1 LWFKVNENDN
11 EEETLIA
18 YSKVDISFMNFGT
31 DSSFQNTCEYMGS
44 LLCAH
49 GMNLMGVGSE
59 PVQHRGD
66 SKTALSW
73 VQKGTTKSDPAIKA
87 GLMWGIMV
95 MTHETNVQNQVKLT
109 HDENSRADLLSR
121 GQSFEKVL
129 QEDKLHFKGTLSD
142 KAFELNLDCSELL
155 NLCNPRN
162 SIDDDES
169 FFNFF
174 KESLNLLKK

>member
-1 LWFKVNENDN
+1 
-11 EEETLIA
+11 
-18 YSKVDISFMNFGT
+18 MNFGT

-95 MTHETNVQNQVKLT
+95 MTHETNVQSQVKLS
-109 HDENSRADLLSR
+109 HDGNSRSDLFSR
-121 GQSFEKVL
+121 GHSYVDVL
-129 QEDKLHFKGTLSD
+129 KEDKLHYGGKLSET
-142 KAFELNLDCSELL
+142 AFELDLNCFDLL
-155 NLCNPRN
+155 NLFNPRN
-162 SIDDDES
+162 LIDDDES

>member
-1 LWFKVNENDN
+1 
-11 EEETLIA
+11 
-18 YSKVDISFMNFGT
+18 
-31 DSSFQNTCEYMGS
+31 MGS

-73 VQKGTTKSDPAIKA
+73 VEKGTTKSDPAIKA

-95 MTHETNVQNQVKLT
+95 MTHETNVQSQIKLT
-109 HDENSRADLLSR
+109 HDGNSRADLFSR
-121 GQSFEKVL
+121 EHSYEDVL
-129 QEDKLHFKGTLSD
+129 REDRLNYGGKLSD
-142 KAFELNLDCSELL
+142 KAVELHMDCADLL

-162 SIDDDES
+162 LIDDDES

-174 KESLNLLKK
+174 KESLNLIKK